1 MNDKL
6 KETLK
11 PNYIVDVE
19 LPRISLTIQMKQI
32 KALMAE
38 KNYV

>member
-19 LPRISLTIQMKQI
+19 LPRISLIIQTNKGFNGWKKLCI
-32 KALMAE
+32 
-38 KNYV
+38 V